1 MDAGLY
7 DLLVRDPEIGRDVAF
22 EFKAKVKGQNR
33 RTDVDP
39 AVTAGAL
46 LKLVEAMPRIVPQV
60 AETGEPRADVVRHA
74 GDGQPRW
81 SAPAD
86 DAGFGRVVRLLAA
99 ADEEMLHRVESLLR
113 GEREPGQS
121 GS

>member
-1 MDAGLY
+1 MP
-7 DLLVRDPEIGRDVAF
+7 RI
-22 EFKAKVKGQNR
+22 
-33 RTDVDP
+33 DVDP
-39 AVTAGAL
+39 AVTVGAL
-46 LKLVEAMPRIVPQV
+46 LKLVEAMPRIVAQV

-99 ADEEMLHRVESLLR
+99 ADEEMLGRVESLLR
-113 GEREPGQS
+113 GELGPGQS